1 MVKITVSDSDYNQDN
16 LNYVQSSMSEFF
28 TYAGC
33 RARMDNV
40 DGRAVLTVTASE
52 CYADVVR
59 AEISDKVSE
68 IIAIKYKYDY
78 FKKNVLVSG
87 LKSEEKEILI
97 TSLIAADLLDDKKFS
112 FDRVKGDTEI
122 AVDGVYNFRL
132 KALKK
137 KWGDVASYIPPCFLS
152 SQLKDFI
159 TYLLENKKKRVYV
172 DCGRVYDWHFRR
184 LTRSSLIGG
193 GETEIVK
200 EVILSGGGEVEI
212 KGEIPKNDEFYL
224 KEFYSDKIFFSNSV
238 Q

>member
-33 RARMDNV
+33 SARMENTG
-40 DGRAVLTVTASE
+40 GRCMLTVTASE
-52 CYADVVR
+52 CYADIVR
-59 AEISDKVSE
+59 AEISDKISE

-97 TSLIAADLLDDKKFS
+97 TSLIAADLYDDKKYS
-112 FDRVKGDTEI
+112 FERVKGFDEVAI
-122 AVDGVYNFRL
+122 DGVYNFRL

-137 KWGDVASYIPPCFLS
+137 KWSDVASYIPPCFLS

-184 LTRSSLIGG
+184 LIRSSLLGG
-193 GETEIVK
+193 GETQIVK

-212 KGEIPKNDEFYL
+212 KGEIPKDDEFYL
-224 KEFYSDKIFFSNSV
+224 KEYYSDKIYFTSGRV
-238 Q
+238 